1 MYETFYGLT
10 SRPFQLTPDPH
21 YYFESITHRKALSYL
36 GYGLAQGEGFIVIT
50 GDVGAG
56 KTTLV
61 SHLMATI
68 DKARL
73 TAANIVT
80 TKLDSEDIVR
90 VAANHF
96 DINTNGMDKAQLLGA
111 FEQFLHSEA
120 RAGRRCLLIVD
131 ESQNLPTGAL
141 EELRM
146 LSNFQLGG
154 QALLQ
159 IFLLGQPEFRDMLQN
174 SDRLEQL
181 RQRVIA
187 HHHLDPMGV
196 EEMEP
201 YITHRLSKSGWSGRP
216 KITSDVFKI
225 LYSETGGVPRK
236 INTLMSRVLLMG
248 SVEQAELIDQS
259 LVGRVLADLNGEE
272 VEIAEPDAAASV
284 QPSAQSPLWEKPN
297 KTGTSVESQS
307 QVDQVLRDQAVLDQV
322 NAAISSA
329 AELESAQATEPSYP
343 ETDVVPLRSVE
354 NIDLTHHLQS
364 APVETPREQPAVT
377 PMEANADQPQEQ
389 PVSLDDGRIEELANR
404 LAIMESRMNGQEEN
418 LHRVLTM
425 LVDWVESDIRSKES
439 YVNAGRAA

>member
-1 MYETFYGLT
+1 MYDSFYGLNG
-10 SRPFQLTPDPH
+10 RPFQLTPDPH
-21 YYFESITHRKALSYL
+21 FYFESLTHRKALSYL

-61 SHLMATI
+61 GHLMATI

-96 DINTNGMDKAQLLGA
+96 DIDTDHMDKAQLLSA
-111 FEQFLHSEA
+111 FEEFLHAEA

-131 ESQNLPTGAL
+131 ESQNLPAGAL

-174 SDRLEQL
+174 SNQLEQL

-187 HHHLDPMGV
+187 HHHLEPMSAD
-196 EEMEP
+196 EIEP
-201 YITHRLSKSGWSGRP
+201 YVTHRLSKSGWSGRP
-216 KITSDVFKI
+216 KITSSVFRV
-225 LYSETGGVPRK
+225 LYAETHGVPRK
-236 INTLMSRVLLMG
+236 INALMSRILLMG
-248 SVEQAELIDQS
+248 SIEHAEMIDQNM
-259 LVGRVLADLNGEE
+259 VARVLADLNGDD
-272 VEIAEPDAAASV
+272 VEIAGPPAASAEV
-284 QPSAQSPLWEKPN
+284 KNPLWEKP
-297 KTGTSVESQS
+297 KRT
-307 QVDQVLRDQAVLDQV
+307 L
-322 NAAISSA
+322 AAA
-329 AELESAQATEPSYP
+329 AEPAVETPARSSEGQAEPVSKPDP
-343 ETDVVPLRSVE
+343 EVVNLHRAEPTRQIVPE
-354 NIDLTHHLQS
+354 
-364 APVETPREQPAVT
+364 PVETGAASRSVAEAAPQPAVDEET
-377 PMEANADQPQEQ
+377 AR
-389 PVSLDDGRIEELANR
+389 RIETMAER
-404 LAIMESRMNGQEEN
+404 LSLLETRMNGQEEN
-418 LHRVLTM
+418 LHRILTM
-425 LVDWVESDIRSKES
+425 LVEWVESDVRSKES

>member
-1 MYETFYGLT
+1 MYETFYGLK

-21 YYFESITHRKALSYL
+21 YYFESLTHRKALSYL

-68 DKARL
+68 DRERL

-80 TKLDSEDIVR
+80 TALDSKDIVR
-90 VAANHF
+90 VVANNF
-96 DINTNGMDKAQLLGA
+96 DIDTEDMDKAQLLGA
-111 FEQFLHSEA
+111 FEEFLHAEA

-159 IFLLGQPEFRDMLQN
+159 IFLLGQPEFRDMLQK

-187 HHHLDPMGV
+187 NHHLEPM
-196 EEMEP
+196 ESHEIEP

-216 KITSDVFKI
+216 KITSDVFAL

-248 SVEQAELIDQS
+248 AVEHAELIDQS

-272 VEIAEPDAAASV
+272 IDIAQPEVETD
-284 QPSAQSPLWEKPN
+284 SAKEKSPLWAKPSRAAQEQAEPVSASFAPMPEDVSAAPVV
-297 KTGTSVESQS
+297 TAAEERPVSIATEAATHEHEVVSLHSIESIPEAAAFEPVEAVVEPAADDMVSAR
-307 QVDQVLRDQAVLDQV
+307 VD
-322 NAAISSA
+322 AISKQLST
-329 AELESAQATEPSYP
+329 L
-343 ETDVVPLRSVE
+343 
-354 NIDLTHHLQS
+354 
-364 APVETPREQPAVT
+364 
-377 PMEANADQPQEQ
+377 
-389 PVSLDDGRIEELANR
+389 
-404 LAIMESRMNGQEEN
+404 ESRMDGQEEN
-418 LHRVLTM
+418 LQRVLTM

>member
-1 MYETFYGLT
+1 MYETFYGLNG
-10 SRPFQLTPDPH
+10 RPFQLTPDPRF
-21 YYFESITHRKALSYL
+21 YFESLTHRKALSYL

-80 TKLDSEDIVR
+80 TKLDSQDIVR

-96 DINTNGMDKAQLLGA
+96 DIDTDHMDKAQLLSA
-111 FEQFLHSEA
+111 FEEFLHAEA

-131 ESQNLPTGAL
+131 ESQNLPVDAL

-159 IFLLGQPEFRDMLQN
+159 IFLLGQPEFRDMLEN
-174 SDRLEQL
+174 SNQLEQL

-187 HHHLDPMGV
+187 HHHLEPMNA
-196 EEMEP
+196 EEIEP

-216 KITSDVFKI
+216 KITSNVFR
-225 LYSETGGVPRK
+225 LLFAETDGVPRK
-236 INTLMSRVLLMG
+236 INTLMSRILLMG
-248 SVEQAELIDQS
+248 AVEHAELIDH
-259 LVGRVLADLNGEE
+259 VMVERVLADLNGEE
-272 VEIAEPDAAASV
+272 VEIAEPSESFDESK
-284 QPSAQSPLWEKPN
+284 SPLWEKP
-297 KTGTSVESQS
+297 KKAEAVGQDPISDMPGEMAEQDQERPPQTPSQPEHVPAS
-307 QVDQVLRDQAVLDQV
+307 ASEDEAGIPTAPSEKEQPLSAPATTPVPEAVK
-322 NAAISSA
+322 A
-329 AELESAQATEPSYP
+329 AEPERSMPVIDDETAQIVDMFAKRLS
-343 ETDVVPLRSVE
+343 LVE
-354 NIDLTHHLQS
+354 K
-364 APVETPREQPAVT
+364 
-377 PMEANADQPQEQ
+377 
-389 PVSLDDGRIEELANR
+389 
-404 LAIMESRMNGQEEN
+404 RMDGQEEN

-425 LVDWVESDIRSKES
+425 LVEWVENDVRSKES

>member
-1 MYETFYGLT
+1 MYENFYGLR

-21 YYFESITHRKALSYL
+21 YYFESVTHRKALSYL

-61 SHLMATI
+61 CHLMATI

-80 TKLDSEDIVR
+80 TRLDSRDIVR
-90 VAANHF
+90 IAANNF
-96 DINTNGMDKAQLLGA
+96 DIETEGMDKAELLSA
-111 FEQFLHSEA
+111 FEEFLHSEA

-131 ESQNLPTGAL
+131 ESQNLQTDAL

-159 IFLLGQPEFRDMLQN
+159 IFLLGQPEFRDKLQQ

-187 HHHLDPMGV
+187 HHHLEPMEK
-196 EEMEP
+196 EEIEP
-201 YITHRLSKSGWSGRP
+201 YITHRLSRSGWTGRP
-216 KITSDVFKI
+216 KITSDVFRL

-272 VEIAEPDAAASV
+272 VEIAGGVPEEEIAAEP
-284 QPSAQSPLWEKPN
+284 PKSPLMEKPA
-297 KTGTSVESQS
+297 KTVEPKLPPLTSVPQETVPDVNEPEEAIPADIAGDEQEVISLRSVATEPAETVPQAAEPVAPAEPVAVASESPAEAEPA
-307 QVDQVLRDQAVLDQV
+307 VPAADTGEVQAL
-322 NAAISSA
+322 AKRI
-329 AELESAQATEPSYP
+329 AELES
-343 ETDVVPLRSVE
+343 R
-354 NIDLTHHLQS
+354 IDS
-364 APVETPREQPAVT
+364 
-377 PMEANADQPQEQ
+377 
-389 PVSLDDGRIEELANR
+389 
-404 LAIMESRMNGQEEN
+404 QEEN
-418 LHRVLTM
+418 LQRILTM
-425 LVDWVESDIRSKES
+425 LVDWVEGDVRSKENH
-439 YVNAGRAA
+439 VNTGRAA

>member
-1 MYETFYGLT
+1 MYETFYGLN

-21 YYFESITHRKALSYL
+21 YYFESLTHRKALSYL

-61 SHLMATI
+61 GHLMSTI

-96 DINTNGMDKAQLLGA
+96 DIATDGIDKASLLNA
-111 FEQFLHSEA
+111 IEQFLHSEA

-174 SDRLEQL
+174 SAQLEQL

-187 HHHLDPMGV
+187 HHHLDPMGAD
-196 EEMEP
+196 EIEP

-216 KITSDVFKI
+216 KITSDVFRVI
-225 LYSETGGVPRK
+225 YSETQGVPRK
-236 INTLMSRVLLMG
+236 INSLMSRVLLMG
-248 SVEQAELIDQS
+248 AVEHAELIDQS

-272 VEIAEPDAAASV
+272 VEIAQPAAEPQVDAAAT
-284 QPSAQSPLWEKPN
+284 SPLWEKP
-297 KTGTSVESQS
+297 KKAKPEPSQPA
-307 QVDQVLRDQAVLDQV
+307 QPQNQTIQAQ
-322 NAAISSA
+322 SA
-329 AELESAQATEPSYP
+329 AVSNNVSEP
-343 ETDVVPLRSVE
+343 EVVALRSVNHE
-354 NIDLTHHLQS
+354 AQKAVPVSVQPKQS
-364 APVETPREQPAVT
+364 VEAAVGS
-377 PMEANADQPQEQ
+377 NADRG
-389 PVSLDDGRIEELANR
+389 VSKRVDIISKR
-404 LAIMESRMNGQEEN
+404 LSLLETRMNGQEEN

>member
-1 MYETFYGLT
+1 MYDTFYGLNG
-10 SRPFQLTPDPH
+10 RPFQLTPDPH
-21 YYFESITHRKALSYL
+21 YYFESLTHRKALSYL

-80 TKLDSEDIVR
+80 TKLDSKDIVR

-96 DINTNGMDKAQLLGA
+96 DIDTDNMDKAQLLSA
-111 FEQFLHSEA
+111 FEEFLHAEA

-131 ESQNLPTGAL
+131 ESQNLPAGAL

-159 IFLLGQPEFRDMLQN
+159 IFLLGQPEFRDMLQSSN
-174 SDRLEQL
+174 RLEQL

-187 HHHLDPMGV
+187 HHHLEPMSA
-196 EEMEP
+196 EEIEP

-216 KITSDVFKI
+216 KITSGVFRM
-225 LYSETGGVPRK
+225 LFAETNGVPRK
-236 INTLMSRVLLMG
+236 INALMSRILLMG
-248 SVEQAELIDQS
+248 SIEQAEMIDQTM
-259 LVGRVLADLNGEE
+259 VARVLADLNGED
-272 VEIAEPDAAASV
+272 VEIAAPPAATAEPKN
-284 QPSAQSPLWEKPN
+284 PLWEKPRRDADPDAGQTQEQSSRSSEP
-297 KTGTSVESQS
+297 TGAPQSGPEHAVVNLQPSQ
-307 QVDQVLRDQAVLDQV
+307 
-322 NAAISSA
+322 
-329 AELESAQATEPSYP
+329 
-343 ETDVVPLRSVE
+343 
-354 NIDLTHHLQS
+354 
-364 APVETPREQPAVT
+364 
-377 PMEANADQPQEQ
+377 DQPQVIEKPAETPDASAREAMKTAAPPAAADKATSQ
-389 PVSLDDGRIEELANR
+389 RIDIISKRLSLLEK
-404 LAIMESRMNGQEEN
+404 RMDGQEEN

-425 LVDWVESDIRSKES
+425 LVEWVENDVQSKES

>member
-1 MYETFYGLT
+1 MYETFYGLK

-21 YYFESITHRKALSYL
+21 YYFESLTHRKALSYL

-68 DKARL
+68 DRERL
-73 TAANIVT
+73 TAASIVT
-80 TKLDSEDIVR
+80 TALDSKDIVR
-90 VAANHF
+90 VAANNF
-96 DINTNGMDKAQLLGA
+96 DIDTEDMDKAQLLSA
-111 FEQFLHSEA
+111 FEEFLHAEA
-120 RAGRRCLLIVD
+120 RAGRRCLLVVD
-131 ESQNLPTGAL
+131 ESQNLPAGAL

-159 IFLLGQPEFRDMLQN
+159 IFLLGQPEFRDMLQQ

-187 HHHLDPMGV
+187 HHHLEPM
-196 EEMEP
+196 EAHEIEP

-216 KITSDVFKI
+216 KITSDVFA
-225 LYSETGGVPRK
+225 LLFSETGGVPRK

-248 SVEQAELIDQS
+248 AVEHAELIDQP

-272 VEIAEPDAAASV
+272 VDIAEPETDIDLTKV
-284 QPSAQSPLWEKPN
+284 KSPLWEKPT
-297 KTGTSVESQS
+297 KVSQ
-307 QVDQVLRDQAVLDQV
+307 
-322 NAAISSA
+322 
-329 AELESAQATEPSYP
+329 AQAQAEPAAAAAVDP
-343 ETDVVPLRSVE
+343 EPIVSVSEEPVPEEHEVLPFRSADTLAE
-354 NIDLTHHLQS
+354 Q
-364 APVETPREQPAVT
+364 APVEPIVEAPEAIEPAVDG
-377 PMEANADQPQEQ
+377 AVLNQ
-389 PVSLDDGRIEELANR
+389 LD
-404 LAIMESRMNGQEEN
+404 AISKQLSALESRMDSQEES

-425 LVDWVESDIRSKES
+425 LVDWVESDVRSKES

>member
-1 MYETFYGLT
+1 MYETFYGLK

-68 DKARL
+68 DRERL
-73 TAANIVT
+73 TAANVVT
-80 TKLDSEDIVR
+80 TALDSKDIVR
-90 VAANHF
+90 VVADNF
-96 DINTNGMDKAQLLGA
+96 NIDTDNMDKAQLLSA
-111 FEQFLHSEA
+111 FEEFLHSEA
-120 RAGRRCLLIVD
+120 RSGRRCLLIVD

-159 IFLLGQPEFRDMLQN
+159 IFLLGQPEFRDTLQQ

-187 HHHLDPMGV
+187 HHHLEPM
-196 EEMEP
+196 EAHEIEP

-216 KITSDVFKI
+216 KITSDVFH
-225 LYSETGGVPRK
+225 LLFSETAGVPRK

-248 SVEQAELIDQS
+248 AVEQAELIDQA

-272 VEIAEPDAAASV
+272 VDIAEPGEVIDPV
-284 QPSAQSPLWEKPN
+284 TVKSPLWEKPARS
-297 KTGTSVESQS
+297 TQT
-307 QVDQVLRDQAVLDQV
+307 
-322 NAAISSA
+322 
-329 AELESAQATEPSYP
+329 
-343 ETDVVPLRSVE
+343 ETDEEAEPVFETVEPQVAVSIPSSVTEQPVAPAIEEHEPISLRSVDSISE
-354 NIDLTHHLQS
+354 LPPVQPEEPLINSASAADDAVLARIDAISEKLS
-364 APVETPREQPAVT
+364 A
-377 PMEANADQPQEQ
+377 
-389 PVSLDDGRIEELANR
+389 
-404 LAIMESRMNGQEEN
+404 MESRMGSQEEN
-418 LHRVLTM
+418 LHRILTM

>member
-1 MYETFYGLT
+1 MYETFYGLNG
-10 SRPFQLTPDPH
+10 RPFQLTPDPRF
-21 YYFESITHRKALSYL
+21 YFESLTHRKALSYL

-80 TKLDSEDIVR
+80 TKLDSQDIVR

-96 DINTNGMDKAQLLGA
+96 DIETDHMDKAQLLSA
-111 FEQFLHSEA
+111 FEEFLHAEA

-131 ESQNLPTGAL
+131 ETQNLPVDAL

-159 IFLLGQPEFRDMLQN
+159 IFLLGQPEFRDMLEN
-174 SDRLEQL
+174 SNQLEQL

-187 HHHLDPMGV
+187 HHHLEPMNA
-196 EEMEP
+196 EEIEP

-216 KITSDVFKI
+216 KITSNVFR
-225 LYSETGGVPRK
+225 LLFAETDGVPRK
-236 INTLMSRVLLMG
+236 INTLMSRILLMG
-248 SVEQAELIDQS
+248 AIEHAELIDH
-259 LVGRVLADLNGEE
+259 VMVERVLADLNGEA
-272 VEIAEPDAAASV
+272 VEIAEPSEL
-284 QPSAQSPLWEKPN
+284 SEEIKSPLWEKPKKASDAGADRAPVASGEMTEQDQEVPN
-297 KTGTSVESQS
+297 QAPPQSEHVSVSASE
-307 QVDQVLRDQAVLDQV
+307 DE
-322 NAAISSA
+322 AAIPTVPSG
-329 AELESAQATEPSYP
+329 TE
-343 ETDVVPLRSVE
+343 ETP
-354 NIDLTHHLQS
+354 S
-364 APVETPREQPAVT
+364 APAATPVHEALKAAGYESGPPVIDDETAQIVDMFAKRLSLVEK
-377 PMEANADQPQEQ
+377 
-389 PVSLDDGRIEELANR
+389 
-404 LAIMESRMNGQEEN
+404 RMDGQEEN

-425 LVDWVESDIRSKES
+425 LVEWVENDVRSKES

>member
-1 MYETFYGLT
+1 MYEAFYGLK

-21 YYFESITHRKALSYL
+21 YYFESLTHRKALSYL

-80 TKLDSEDIVR
+80 TKLDGDDVVR

-96 DINTNGMDKAQLLGA
+96 GFDTDGMDKAQLLGA
-111 FEQFLHSEA
+111 FETFLNSEA

-131 ESQNLPTGAL
+131 ESQNLEPAAL

-187 HHHLDPMGV
+187 HHHLEPM
-196 EEMEP
+196 EAAEIEP

-216 KITSDVFKI
+216 KITSDVFGLI
-225 LYSETGGVPRK
+225 YSETQGVPRK
-236 INTLMSRVLLMG
+236 INSLMSRVLLMG
-248 SVEQAELIDQS
+248 SVEQAELIDQP
-259 LVGRVLADLNGEE
+259 LIGRVLADLNGDQ
-272 VEIAEPDAAASV
+272 VEISEPEHLDEEQLAAK
-284 QPSAQSPLWEKPN
+284 SPLWKKPVKTAEENPAIHSKPETSSEEDHDVVSLRASESNVANEKVSEPA
-297 KTGTSVESQS
+297 QS
-307 QVDQVLRDQAVLDQV
+307 SATEAGSDPLDQLDKGV
-322 NAAISSA
+322 SS
-329 AELESAQATEPSYP
+329 
-343 ETDVVPLRSVE
+343 R
-354 NIDLTHHLQS
+354 IDI
-364 APVETPREQPAVT
+364 
-377 PMEANADQPQEQ
+377 
-389 PVSLDDGRIEELANR
+389 VSKR
-404 LAIMESRMNGQEEN
+404 LSLLESRMNEQEEN
-418 LHRVLTM
+418 IHRVLTM
-425 LVDWVESDIRSKES
+425 LVNWVESDIRSKES

>member
-21 YYFESITHRKALSYL
+21 YYFESVTHRKALSYL

-68 DKARL
+68 DKERL

-80 TKLDSEDIVR
+80 TKIDSRDIVR
-90 VAANHF
+90 IAANNF
-96 DINTNGMDKAQLLGA
+96 DIDTDDMDKAQLLSA
-111 FEQFLHSEA
+111 FEEFLHSEA

-131 ESQNLPTGAL
+131 ESQNLQTSAL

-159 IFLLGQPEFRDMLQN
+159 IFLLGQPEFRDKLQN

-187 HHHLDPMGV
+187 HHHLDPMGS
-196 EEMEP
+196 EEIEP

-216 KITSDVFKI
+216 KITSDVFRI

-248 SVEQAELIDQS
+248 SVEQAELIDQA
-259 LVGRVLADLNGEE
+259 LVGRVLADLSGEE
-272 VEIAEPDAAASV
+272 VEISQPQMGGEPSDIV
-284 QPSAQSPLWEKPN
+284 AQSPLREKPV
-297 KTGTSVESQS
+297 KATMPEMPPLASVPKADAEPAPVPVEKPILAEKPLMEEKEVVPLKSVVNEEVQPAPELTETP
-307 QVDQVLRDQAVLDQV
+307 VPEPKPQALDLE
-322 NAAISSA
+322 NASETREQEVQMKQLAGRL
-329 AELESAQATEPSYP
+329 AELES
-343 ETDVVPLRSVE
+343 
-354 NIDLTHHLQS
+354 
-364 APVETPREQPAVT
+364 
-377 PMEANADQPQEQ
+377 
-389 PVSLDDGRIEELANR
+389 
-404 LAIMESRMNGQEEN
+404 RMDGQEEN

-439 YVNAGRAA
+439 YVNTGRAA

>member
-1 MYETFYGLT
+1 MYDTFYGLNG
-10 SRPFQLTPDPH
+10 RPFQLTPDPH
-21 YYFESITHRKALSYL
+21 YYFESLTHRKALSYL

-96 DINTNGMDKAQLLGA
+96 DIDTDHMDKAQLLSA
-111 FEQFLHSEA
+111 FEEFLHAEA
-120 RAGRRCLLIVD
+120 RAGRRCLLIVV
-131 ESQNLPTGAL
+131 ESQNLPAGAL

-174 SDRLEQL
+174 SNQLEQL

-187 HHHLDPMGV
+187 HHHLEPMSAD
-196 EEMEP
+196 EIEP
-201 YITHRLSKSGWSGRP
+201 YVTHRLSKSGWSGRP
-216 KITSDVFKI
+216 KITSMVFRL
-225 LYSETGGVPRK
+225 LYAETNGVPRK
-236 INTLMSRVLLMG
+236 INALMSRILLMG
-248 SVEQAELIDQS
+248 SIEHAEMIDQAM
-259 LVGRVLADLNGEE
+259 VARVLADLNGED
-272 VEIAEPDAAASV
+272 VEIAAPPTASTEIKN
-284 QPSAQSPLWEKPN
+284 PLWEKPKRTRN
-297 KTGTSVESQS
+297 PDTEP
-307 QVDQVLRDQAVLDQV
+307 
-322 NAAISSA
+322 A
-329 AELESAQATEPSYP
+329 AEIPARSP
-343 ETDVVPLRSVE
+343 E
-354 NIDLTHHLQS
+354 
-364 APVETPREQPAVT
+364 APVEPVSIPEHEVVNLRVPEPPVQPVQEPVESESAT
-377 PMEANADQPQEQ
+377 KAEAEANAAPSPAAEKATAQRIDIMSKRL
-389 PVSLDDGRIEELANR
+389 SLLET
-404 LAIMESRMNGQEEN
+404 RMNGQEEN

-425 LVDWVESDIRSKES
+425 LVEWVESDVQSKES

>member
-1 MYETFYGLT
+1 MYESHYGLK
-10 SRPFQLTPDPH
+10 SRPFRLTPDPH
-21 YYFESITHRKALSYL
+21 YYFESLTHRKALSYL

-61 SHLMATI
+61 GHLMATI

-80 TKLDSEDIVR
+80 TKLDSQDIVR

-96 DINTNGMDKAQLLGA
+96 DIETDGMDKAQLLSA
-111 FEQFLHSEA
+111 FEEFLHSEA
-120 RAGRRCLLIVD
+120 RAGRRSLLIVD

-159 IFLLGQPEFRDMLQN
+159 VFLLGQPEFRDLLKN
-174 SDRLEQL
+174 SNQLEQL

-187 HHHLDPMGV
+187 QHHLEPMAAD
-196 EEMEP
+196 EIEP

-216 KITSDVFKI
+216 KITSDVFRL

-236 INTLMSRVLLMG
+236 INSLMSRVLLMG
-248 SVEQAELIDQS
+248 AIEHAELIDQS
-259 LVGRVLADLNGEE
+259 LVGRVLADLNGDE
-272 VEIAEPDAAASV
+272 VDISVAAEAPV
-284 QPSAQSPLWEKPN
+284 QSDSPLWQKP
-297 KTGTSVESQS
+297 KKSVSKH
-307 QVDQVLRDQAVLDQV
+307 
-322 NAAISSA
+322 
-329 AELESAQATEPSYP
+329 EPSNDDP
-343 ETDVVPLRSVE
+343 ISAEPKHVVPEPEPIGKAMVEEIDRSNVALNLDPE
-354 NIDLTHHLQS
+354 PMGQAILERVDNIS
-364 APVETPREQPAVT
+364 K
-377 PMEANADQPQEQ
+377 
-389 PVSLDDGRIEELANR
+389 R
-404 LAIMESRMNGQEEN
+404 LALLETRMNGQEEN

-425 LVDWVESDIRSKES
+425 LIDWVESDAQSKES

>member
-1 MYETFYGLT
+1 MYEIFYGLNG
-10 SRPFQLTPDPH
+10 RPFQLTPDPH
-21 YYFESITHRKALSYL
+21 FYFESLTHRKALSYL

-80 TKLDSEDIVR
+80 TKLDSQDIVR

-96 DINTNGMDKAQLLGA
+96 GIDTDHMDKAQLLGA
-111 FEQFLHSEA
+111 FEEFLHSEA

-131 ESQNLPTGAL
+131 ESQNLPVDAL

-159 IFLLGQPEFRDMLQN
+159 IFLLGQPEFRDMLNN
-174 SDRLEQL
+174 SNQLEQL

-187 HHHLDPMGV
+187 HHHLDPMGA
-196 EEMEP
+196 EEIEP

-216 KITSDVFKI
+216 KITSNVFRL
-225 LYSETGGVPRK
+225 LYAETDGVPRK

-248 SVEQAELIDQS
+248 SIEHAELIDQAM
-259 LVGRVLADLNGEE
+259 VGRVLADLNGEDVDIDE
-272 VEIAEPDAAASV
+272 PADSSVETK
-284 QPSAQSPLWEKPN
+284 SPLWEKP
-297 KTGTSVESQS
+297 KKA
-307 QVDQVLRDQAVLDQV
+307 RDGSGEQQ
-322 NAAISSA
+322 
-329 AELESAQATEPSYP
+329 P
-343 ETDVVPLRSVE
+343 ETASPF
-354 NIDLTHHLQS
+354 
-364 APVETPREQPAVT
+364 REQPFGEPFAE
-377 PMEANADQPQEQ
+377 PFEQSSEPPLEPQFEPSFE
-389 PVSLDDGRIEELANR
+389 PVSEPEHEVVNLREREAPSEFTAPSPAGEKSIDMVSER
-404 LAIMESRMNGQEEN
+404 LTQVEKRMDGQEEN

-425 LVDWVESDIRSKES
+425 LVEWVENDVRSKES
-439 YVNAGRAA
+439 YINAGRAA

>member
-1 MYETFYGLT
+1 MYETFYGLK

-21 YYFESITHRKALSYL
+21 YYFESLTHRKALSYL

-68 DKARL
+68 DRERL

-80 TKLDSEDIVR
+80 TALDSKDIVR
-90 VAANHF
+90 VTANNF
-96 DINTNGMDKAQLLGA
+96 DIDTEGMDKAQLLGA
-111 FEQFLHSEA
+111 FEEFLHSEA

-131 ESQNLPTGAL
+131 ESQNLPAGAL

-159 IFLLGQPEFRDMLQN
+159 IFLLGQPEFRDLLQN

-187 HHHLDPMGV
+187 NHHLEPM
-196 EEMEP
+196 EAHEIEP

-216 KITSDVFKI
+216 KITSDVFA
-225 LYSETGGVPRK
+225 LLFSETGGVPRK

-248 SVEQAELIDQS
+248 AVEQVELIDQS
-259 LVGRVLADLNGEE
+259 LVGRVLADLKGEE
-272 VEIAEPDAAASV
+272 IDIADRDADV
-284 QPSAQSPLWEKPN
+284 DPVTTKSPLWEKPA
-297 KTGTSVESQS
+297 
-307 QVDQVLRDQAVLDQV
+307 RADQAEPESEPVV
-322 NAAISSA
+322 VVSPESSTPVAIETA
-329 AELESAQATEPSYP
+329 LQEP
-343 ETDVVPLRSVE
+343 EIVPLKSVDTAHE
-354 NIDLTHHLQS
+354 PMP
-364 APVETPREQPAVT
+364 AEPAVMETPLIVERAADDAVS
-377 PMEANADQPQEQ
+377 ARVDIISKQLS
-389 PVSLDDGRIEELANR
+389 SL
-404 LAIMESRMNGQEEN
+404 ESRMGGQEEN

>member
-1 MYETFYGLT
+1 MYETFYGLNG
-10 SRPFQLTPDPH
+10 RPFQLTPDPH
-21 YYFESITHRKALSYL
+21 FYFESLTHRKALSYL

-80 TKLDSEDIVR
+80 TKLDSQDIVR

-96 DINTNGMDKAQLLGA
+96 DIDTDHMDKAQLLSA
-111 FEQFLHSEA
+111 FEEFLHAEA

-131 ESQNLPTGAL
+131 ESQNLPVDAL

-159 IFLLGQPEFRDMLQN
+159 IFLLGQPEFRDMLEN
-174 SDRLEQL
+174 SNQLEQL

-187 HHHLDPMGV
+187 HHHLEPMSA
-196 EEMEP
+196 EEIEP

-216 KITSDVFKI
+216 KITSNVFR
-225 LYSETGGVPRK
+225 LLFAETDGVPRK

-248 SVEQAELIDQS
+248 SIEQAELIDQAM
-259 LVGRVLADLNGEE
+259 VGRVLADLNGED
-272 VEIAEPDAAASV
+272 VEIDAPL
-284 QPSAQSPLWEKPN
+284 PSAEDVKSPLWEKP
-297 KTGTSVESQS
+297 KKVRTADFDQSPAAVEPEYGQEYEPAYEPGYSPVPEQEDPVASFPVSETPDQS
-307 QVDQVLRDQAVLDQV
+307 LHEPEQMQ
-322 NAAISSA
+322 SA
-329 AELESAQATEPSYP
+329 AEPQVAEFVAPQ
-343 ETDVVPLRSVE
+343 
-354 NIDLTHHLQS
+354 
-364 APVETPREQPAVT
+364 APVDDAIAQRVELVSQRLSL
-377 PMEANADQPQEQ
+377 MEK
-389 PVSLDDGRIEELANR
+389 
-404 LAIMESRMNGQEEN
+404 RMDGQEEN

-425 LVDWVESDIRSKES
+425 LVEWVENDVRSKES

>member
-10 SRPFQLTPDPH
+10 GRPFQLTPDPH
-21 YYFESITHRKALSYL
+21 FYFESLTHRKALSYL

-50 GDVGAG
+50 GGVGAG

-68 DKARL
+68 DTARL

-80 TKLDSEDIVR
+80 TKLDSQDIVR

-96 DINTNGMDKAQLLGA
+96 NIDTDHLDKAQLLAA
-111 FEQFLHSEA
+111 FEQFLHAEA

-131 ESQNLPTGAL
+131 ESQNLPVGAL

-159 IFLLGQPEFRDMLQN
+159 IFLLGQPEFRDMLETSNQ
-174 SDRLEQL
+174 LEQL

-187 HHHLDPMGV
+187 HHHLDPMSA
-196 EEMEP
+196 EEIEP
-201 YITHRLSKSGWSGRP
+201 YVTHRLSKSGWTGRP
-216 KITSDVFKI
+216 KITSNVFRL
-225 LYSETGGVPRK
+225 LYTETHGVPRI

-248 SVEQAELIDQS
+248 SIEHAELIDQA
-259 LVGRVLADLNGEE
+259 LVGRVLADLHGEE
-272 VEIAEPDAAASV
+272 LDIEEPDSPVEIK
-284 QPSAQSPLWEKPN
+284 SPLWEKP
-297 KTGTSVESQS
+297 KKSQAS
-307 QVDQVLRDQAVLDQV
+307 PG
-322 NAAISSA
+322 
-329 AELESAQATEPSYP
+329 E
-343 ETDVVPLRSVE
+343 
-354 NIDLTHHLQS
+354 QS
-364 APVETPREQPAVT
+364 APAAEPSPEPPVEPSVEAVDEPTPLPDSAVVNLHAPRASESPVYEPAEIHSPTEPEATAFVD
-377 PMEANADQPQEQ
+377 PPAASDANA
-389 PVSLDDGRIEELANR
+389 ELIDAFAQR
-404 LAIMESRMNGQEEN
+404 LSRLETRMDGQEEN

-425 LVDWVESDIRSKES
+425 LVEWVENDVRSRES

>member
-1 MYETFYGLT
+1 MYDTFYGLNG
-10 SRPFQLTPDPH
+10 RPFQLTPDPH
-21 YYFESITHRKALSYL
+21 YYFESLTHRKALSYL

-80 TKLDSEDIVR
+80 TKLDSKDIVR

-96 DINTNGMDKAQLLGA
+96 DIDTDNMDKAQLLSA
-111 FEQFLHSEA
+111 IEEFLHAEA

-131 ESQNLPTGAL
+131 ESQNLPAGAL

-174 SDRLEQL
+174 STQLEQL

-187 HHHLDPMGV
+187 HHHLEPMSA
-196 EEMEP
+196 EEIEP
-201 YITHRLSKSGWSGRP
+201 YVTHRLSKSGWSGRP
-216 KITSDVFKI
+216 KITSSVFRL
-225 LYSETGGVPRK
+225 LYAETNGVPRK
-236 INTLMSRVLLMG
+236 INALMSRILLMG
-248 SVEQAELIDQS
+248 SIEHAEMIGES
-259 LVGRVLADLNGEE
+259 MVTRVLADLNGDD
-272 VEIAEPDAAASV
+272 VEIAAPPTAATEPIN
-284 QPSAQSPLWEKPN
+284 PLWEKPKRDYERASEETAETPVQTPAPQAEPEPEQDHDVVN
-297 KTGTSVESQS
+297 
-307 QVDQVLRDQAVLDQV
+307 LRAPEAPRQPVHK
-322 NAAISSA
+322 SH
-329 AELESAQATEPSYP
+329 EAQAATNTEAAPDVSTTP
-343 ETDVVPLRSVE
+343 TVDKATAQRLDMMATRLSLLET
-354 NIDLTHHLQS
+354 
-364 APVETPREQPAVT
+364 
-377 PMEANADQPQEQ
+377 
-389 PVSLDDGRIEELANR
+389 
-404 LAIMESRMNGQEEN
+404 RMNGQEEN

-425 LVDWVESDIRSKES
+425 LVDWVESDVRSKES
-439 YVNAGRAA
+439 FVNAGRAA

>member
-1 MYETFYGLT
+1 MYDIFYGLNG
-10 SRPFQLTPDPH
+10 RPFQLTPDPH
-21 YYFESITHRKALSYL
+21 YYFESLTHRKALSYL

-80 TKLDSEDIVR
+80 TKLDSQDIVR

-96 DINTNGMDKAQLLGA
+96 DINTDNMDKAQLLSA
-111 FEQFLHSEA
+111 FEEFLHSEA

-131 ESQNLPTGAL
+131 ESQNLPAGAL

-174 SDRLEQL
+174 SNQLEQL

-187 HHHLDPMGV
+187 NHHLEPMSA
-196 EEMEP
+196 EEIEP

-216 KITSDVFKI
+216 KITAGVFRM
-225 LYSETGGVPRK
+225 LFAETNGVPRK
-236 INTLMSRVLLMG
+236 INALMSRILLMG
-248 SVEQAELIDQS
+248 SIEQTEMIDEA
-259 LVGRVLADLNGEE
+259 LVARVLADLNGED
-272 VEIAEPDAAASV
+272 VEIAAPPTAPSEPKN
-284 QPSAQSPLWEKPN
+284 PLWEKPKKADRAN
-297 KTGTSVESQS
+297 AGQATETFASVPE
-307 QVDQVLRDQAVLDQV
+307 QAVDLQDQRASSPDHEV
-322 NAAISSA
+322 VSLRTPEAPKQSHQAPVEQSIAAKI
-329 AELESAQATEPSYP
+329 EGLESAVSEPMA
-343 ETDVVPLRSVE
+343 DK
-354 NIDLTHHLQS
+354 
-364 APVETPREQPAVT
+364 
-377 PMEANADQPQEQ
+377 ANAQQIDTMFKRL
-389 PVSLDDGRIEELANR
+389 SLLET
-404 LAIMESRMNGQEEN
+404 RMNDQEEN
-418 LHRVLTM
+418 LHRILTM
-425 LVDWVESDIRSKES
+425 LVEWVESDVRSKES

>member
-1 MYETFYGLT
+1 MYEEFYGLK

-21 YYFESITHRKALSYL
+21 YYFESLTHRKALSYL

-68 DKARL
+68 DRERL

-80 TKLDSEDIVR
+80 TALDSKDIVR
-90 VAANHF
+90 VAADNF
-96 DINTNGMDKAQLLGA
+96 DIDTENMDKAQLLSA
-111 FEQFLHSEA
+111 FEEFLHSEA

-159 IFLLGQPEFRDMLQN
+159 IFLLGQPEFRDTLQK

-187 HHHLDPMGV
+187 HHHLEPM
-196 EEMEP
+196 EAHEIEP

-216 KITSDVFKI
+216 KITSDVFA
-225 LYSETGGVPRK
+225 LLFGETGGVPRK

-248 SVEQAELIDQS
+248 AVEHAELIDQP

-272 VEIAEPDAAASV
+272 VDIAEPELEPEIDLSKAK
-284 QPSAQSPLWEKPN
+284 SPLWEKPARSA
-297 KTGTSVESQS
+297 KKEADPEQLADPAVPEPVAVENSTP
-307 QVDQVLRDQAVLDQV
+307 
-322 NAAISSA
+322 IA
-329 AELESAQATEPSYP
+329 AEAVQSEHE
-343 ETDVVPLRSVE
+343 VVPLRSV
-354 NIDLTHHLQS
+354 DLV
-364 APVETPREQPAVT
+364 AEPVSTEPEPDPEQIA
-377 PMEANADQPQEQ
+377 Q
-389 PVSLDDGRIEELANR
+389 PVAAEPVMDDAITSRLDSIAEQLSGI
-404 LAIMESRMNGQEEN
+404 ESRMDGQEES

-425 LVDWVESDIRSKES
+425 LVDWVESDIQSKES
-439 YVNAGRAA
+439 HVYAGRAA

>member
-1 MYETFYGLT
+1 MYDTFYGLNG
-10 SRPFQLTPDPH
+10 RPFQLTPDPH
-21 YYFESITHRKALSYL
+21 FYFESLTHRKALSYL

-61 SHLMATI
+61 GHLMATI

-96 DINTNGMDKAQLLGA
+96 DIDTDHMDKAQLLSA
-111 FEQFLHSEA
+111 IEEFLHAEA

-131 ESQNLPTGAL
+131 ESQNLPAGAL

-174 SDRLEQL
+174 SNQLEQL

-187 HHHLDPMGV
+187 HHHLEPMSAD
-196 EEMEP
+196 EIEP
-201 YITHRLSKSGWSGRP
+201 YVTHRLSKSGWSGRP
-216 KITSDVFKI
+216 KITSSVFRL
-225 LYSETGGVPRK
+225 LYAETHGVPRK
-236 INTLMSRVLLMG
+236 INALMSRILLMG
-248 SVEQAELIDQS
+248 SIEHAEMIDQNM
-259 LVGRVLADLNGEE
+259 VARVLADLNGED
-272 VEIAEPDAAASV
+272 VEIAGPPTAS
-284 QPSAQSPLWEKPN
+284 AELKNPLWEKP
-297 KTGTSVESQS
+297 KRTVEAAARAAADTSPGLSDTQDEPASQP
-307 QVDQVLRDQAVLDQV
+307 DHEILNLRSAEPVGQSVPEPRET
-322 NAAISSA
+322 SA
-329 AELESAQATEPSYP
+329 APESGPATPPRPAIDE
-343 ETDVVPLRSVE
+343 ETV
-354 NIDLTHHLQS
+354 Q
-364 APVETPREQPAVT
+364 
-377 PMEANADQPQEQ
+377 
-389 PVSLDDGRIEELANR
+389 RIEAMANR
-404 LAIMESRMNGQEEN
+404 LSALEKRMDGQEEN
-418 LHRVLTM
+418 LHRILTM
-425 LVDWVESDIRSKES
+425 LVEWVESDVRSKES

>member
-1 MYETFYGLT
+1 MYEAFYGLK

-21 YYFESITHRKALSYL
+21 YYFESLTHRKALSYL

-68 DKARL
+68 DRERL

-80 TKLDSEDIVR
+80 TALDSKDIVR
-90 VAANHF
+90 IVSENF
-96 DINTNGMDKAQLLGA
+96 DIDTDGMDKAQLLGA
-111 FEQFLHSEA
+111 FEEFLHSEA

-159 IFLLGQPEFRDMLQN
+159 IFLLGQPEFRDTLQK

-187 HHHLDPMGV
+187 NHHLEPM
-196 EEMEP
+196 EPHEIEP

-216 KITSDVFKI
+216 KITSDVFAL

-236 INTLMSRVLLMG
+236 INTLMSRVMLMG
-248 SVEQAELIDQS
+248 AVEHAELIDQP
-259 LVGRVLADLNGEE
+259 LIGRVLADLNGEE
-272 VEIAEPDAAASV
+272 IDIAEPEIETD
-284 QPSAQSPLWEKPN
+284 SATAKSPLWEKPARAAQAQ
-297 KTGTSVESQS
+297 TEVEPVVPAVAAVIPESVVE
-307 QVDQVLRDQAVLDQV
+307 AVL
-322 NAAISSA
+322 
-329 AELESAQATEPSYP
+329 P
-343 ETDVVPLRSVE
+343 EHEVVSLRSVDTADE
-354 NIDLTHHLQS
+354 S
-364 APVETPREQPAVT
+364 APVEPT
-377 PMEANADQPQEQ
+377 PMDRTLIVEPASSDIVSAQVDMISKQLAAMEA
-389 PVSLDDGRIEELANR
+389 
-404 LAIMESRMNGQEEN
+404 RMDSQEEN

-425 LVDWVESDIRSKES
+425 LVDWVEGDVRSKES

>member
-1 MYETFYGLT
+1 MYEAFYGLK

-21 YYFESITHRKALSYL
+21 YYFESLTHRKALSYL

-80 TKLDSEDIVR
+80 TKLDGEDVVR

-96 DINTNGMDKAQLLGA
+96 GFDTDGMDKAQLLGA
-111 FEQFLHSEA
+111 FETFLNTEA

-131 ESQNLPTGAL
+131 ESQNLEASAL

-154 QALLQ
+154 EALLQ

-187 HHHLDPMGV
+187 HHHLEPM
-196 EEMEP
+196 EAAEIEP

-216 KITSDVFKI
+216 KITSDVFNLI
-225 LYSETGGVPRK
+225 YSETQGVPRK
-236 INTLMSRVLLMG
+236 INSLMSRVLLMG
-248 SVEQAELIDQS
+248 SVERGELIDQA
-259 LVGRVLADLNGEE
+259 LVGRVLADLNGDKVDIVEPEE
-272 VEIAEPDAAASV
+272 LSEEQLEAK
-284 QPSAQSPLWEKPN
+284 SPLWKKPSKVSN
-297 KTGTSVESQS
+297 QEATNSQANSEMNTESEHEVVSLNVAEADTSEMATVKHSKKQS
-307 QVDQVLRDQAVLDQV
+307 PEFSSSSLDVADNNMTKRVDV
-322 NAAISSA
+322 ISKRLSL
-329 AELESAQATEPSYP
+329 LES
-343 ETDVVPLRSVE
+343 
-354 NIDLTHHLQS
+354 
-364 APVETPREQPAVT
+364 
-377 PMEANADQPQEQ
+377 
-389 PVSLDDGRIEELANR
+389 R
-404 LAIMESRMNGQEEN
+404 LNEQEEN
-418 LHRVLTM
+418 MHRVLTM
-425 LVDWVESDIRSKES
+425 LVNWVESDVRSKEN

>member
-1 MYETFYGLT
+1 MYETFYGLK

-21 YYFESITHRKALSYL
+21 YYFESLTHRKALSYL

-61 SHLMATI
+61 GHLMATI
-68 DKARL
+68 DRERL
-73 TAANIVT
+73 TAANVVT
-80 TKLDSEDIVR
+80 TALDSKDIVR
-90 VAANHF
+90 VVADNF
-96 DINTNGMDKAQLLGA
+96 DIDTDNMDKAQLLSA
-111 FEQFLHSEA
+111 FEEFLHSEA

-159 IFLLGQPEFRDMLQN
+159 IFLLGQPEFRDTLQQ

-187 HHHLDPMGV
+187 HHHLEPM
-196 EEMEP
+196 EAHEIEP

-216 KITSDVFKI
+216 KITSDVFR
-225 LYSETGGVPRK
+225 LLFSETAGVPRK

-248 SVEQAELIDQS
+248 AVEQAELIDQA

-272 VEIAEPDAAASV
+272 VDIAEPGEPIDPV
-284 QPSAQSPLWEKPN
+284 TVKSPLWEKPARS
-297 KTGTSVESQS
+297 TQ
-307 QVDQVLRDQAVLDQV
+307 
-322 NAAISSA
+322 
-329 AELESAQATEPSYP
+329 P
-343 ETDVVPLRSVE
+343 ETDEEAEPVFETVEPQVAVSTIPSPVAEQPVAPVKVEHEPVSLRSVDSISE
-354 NIDLTHHLQS
+354 LPPVQPEEPLINS
-364 APVETPREQPAVT
+364 APAADDAVL
-377 PMEANADQPQEQ
+377 A
-389 PVSLDDGRIEELANR
+389 RIE
-404 LAIMESRMNGQEEN
+404 AISEKLSAMECRMGSQEEN
-418 LHRVLTM
+418 LHRILTM

>member
-1 MYETFYGLT
+1 MYDTFYGLNG
-10 SRPFQLTPDPH
+10 RPFQLTPDPH
-21 YYFESITHRKALSYL
+21 FYFESLTHRKALSYL

-96 DINTNGMDKAQLLGA
+96 DIDTDHMDKAQLLSA
-111 FEQFLHSEA
+111 FEEFLHAEA

-131 ESQNLPTGAL
+131 ESQNLPAGAL

-174 SDRLEQL
+174 SNQLEQL

-187 HHHLDPMGV
+187 HHHLDPMSAD
-196 EEMEP
+196 EIEP

-216 KITSDVFKI
+216 KITSSVFRM
-225 LYSETGGVPRK
+225 LYAETNGVPRK
-236 INTLMSRVLLMG
+236 INALMSRILLMG
-248 SVEQAELIDQS
+248 SIEHAEMIDQNM
-259 LVGRVLADLNGEE
+259 VARVLADLNGED
-272 VEIAEPDAAASV
+272 VEIAAPPTAST
-284 QPSAQSPLWEKPN
+284 QIKNPLWEKPRRN
-297 KTGTSVESQS
+297 MDAGAEQTREAPS
-307 QVDQVLRDQAVLDQV
+307 QVPEPQAEPVSMPEHEVVNLRMDEPPMRPISDSPET
-322 NAAISSA
+322 NAATTAGSRPAS
-329 AELESAQATEPSYP
+329 
-343 ETDVVPLRSVE
+343 
-354 NIDLTHHLQS
+354 
-364 APVETPREQPAVT
+364 QPAADKET
-377 PMEANADQPQEQ
+377 MQQMERMAERL
-389 PVSLDDGRIEELANR
+389 SLLET
-404 LAIMESRMNGQEEN
+404 RMNGQEEN

-425 LVDWVESDIRSKES
+425 LVEWVESDVRSKES

>member
-1 MYETFYGLT
+1 MYDTFYGLNG
-10 SRPFQLTPDPH
+10 RPFQLTPDPH
-21 YYFESITHRKALSYL
+21 FYFESLTHRKALSYL

-61 SHLMATI
+61 GHLMATI

-96 DINTNGMDKAQLLGA
+96 DIDTDHMDKAQLLSA
-111 FEQFLHSEA
+111 FEEFLHAEA

-131 ESQNLPTGAL
+131 ESQNLPAGAL

-174 SDRLEQL
+174 SNQLEQL

-187 HHHLDPMGV
+187 HHHLEPMSAD
-196 EEMEP
+196 EIEP
-201 YITHRLSKSGWSGRP
+201 YVTHRLSKSGWSGRP
-216 KITSDVFKI
+216 KITSSVFRT
-225 LYSETGGVPRK
+225 LYAETHGVPRK
-236 INTLMSRVLLMG
+236 INALMSRILLMG
-248 SVEQAELIDQS
+248 SIEHAEMIDQNM
-259 LVGRVLADLNGEE
+259 VARVLADLNGED
-272 VEIAEPDAAASV
+272 VEIAGPPTASAEV
-284 QPSAQSPLWEKPN
+284 QNPLWEKP
-297 KTGTSVESQS
+297 KRVIDPG
-307 QVDQVLRDQAVLDQV
+307 AG
-322 NAAISSA
+322 
-329 AELESAQATEPSYP
+329 QATEIKAQPP
-343 ETDVVPLRSVE
+343 EPQAEPVFAPDPEVVNFRMDEVP
-354 NIDLTHHLQS
+354 
-364 APVETPREQPAVT
+364 AQPAQ
-377 PMEANADQPQEQ
+377 EAAETRAEAAKPAVDNETAQRIDMIVQRL
-389 PVSLDDGRIEELANR
+389 SLLEK
-404 LAIMESRMNGQEEN
+404 RMDGQEEN

-425 LVDWVESDIRSKES
+425 LVEWVENDVQSKES
-439 YVNAGRAA
+439 YINAGRAA

>member
-1 MYETFYGLT
+1 MYDTFYGLNG
-10 SRPFQLTPDPH
+10 RPFQLTPDPH
-21 YYFESITHRKALSYL
+21 FYFESLTHRKALSYL

-96 DINTNGMDKAQLLGA
+96 DIDTDHMDKAQLLSA
-111 FEQFLHSEA
+111 FEEFLHAEA

-131 ESQNLPTGAL
+131 ESQNLPAGAL

-174 SDRLEQL
+174 SNQLEQL

-187 HHHLDPMGV
+187 HHHLDPMSAD
-196 EEMEP
+196 EIEP
-201 YITHRLSKSGWSGRP
+201 YVTHRLSKSGWSGRP
-216 KITSDVFKI
+216 KITSSVFRL
-225 LYSETGGVPRK
+225 LYAETNGVPRK
-236 INTLMSRVLLMG
+236 INALMSRILLMG
-248 SVEQAELIDQS
+248 SIEHAEMIDQNM
-259 LVGRVLADLNGEE
+259 VARVIADLNGED
-272 VEIAEPDAAASV
+272 VEIAAPPTGPT
-284 QPSAQSPLWEKPN
+284 QIKNPLWEKP
-297 KTGTSVESQS
+297 KRSVDPDTEQERQMPVREAEPAAERASTPERD
-307 QVDQVLRDQAVLDQV
+307 VVNLRME
-322 NAAISSA
+322 SSA
-329 AELESAQATEPSYP
+329 RSFQESAESKA
-343 ETDVVPLRSVE
+343 
-354 NIDLTHHLQS
+354 
-364 APVETPREQPAVT
+364 ETPSRSEANPEAQPASDQ
-377 PMEANADQPQEQ
+377 EALQKFDMIAE
-389 PVSLDDGRIEELANR
+389 R
-404 LAIMESRMNGQEEN
+404 LSALEARMDGQEEN

-425 LVDWVESDIRSKES
+425 LVEWVESDVQSKES

>member
-1 MYETFYGLT
+1 MYDIFYGLNG
-10 SRPFQLTPDPH
+10 RPFQLTPDPH
-21 YYFESITHRKALSYL
+21 FYFESLTHRKALSYL

-96 DINTNGMDKAQLLGA
+96 GIDTYNMDKAQLLSA
-111 FEQFLHSEA
+111 IEDFLHAEA

-131 ESQNLPTGAL
+131 ESQNLPAGAL

-174 SDRLEQL
+174 SNQLEQL

-187 HHHLDPMGV
+187 HHHLDPMDP
-196 EEMEP
+196 EEIEP

-216 KITSDVFKI
+216 KITSGVFRL
-225 LYSETGGVPRK
+225 LYAETSGVPRK
-236 INTLMSRVLLMG
+236 INALMSRILLMG
-248 SVEQAELIDQS
+248 SIEHAETIDQPM
-259 LVGRVLADLNGEE
+259 VERVLADLNGED
-272 VEIAEPDAAASV
+272 VEIAAPPTAS
-284 QPSAQSPLWEKPN
+284 SATKNPLWEKP
-297 KTGTSVESQS
+297 KRDSAPAVE
-307 QVDQVLRDQAVLDQV
+307 QA
-322 NAAISSA
+322 AAIETPTSDKAESSEA
-329 AELESAQATEPSYP
+329 KVEP
-343 ETDVVPLRSVE
+343 V
-354 NIDLTHHLQS
+354 S
-364 APVETPREQPAVT
+364 APEHEVVNLRTPEAPA
-377 PMEANADQPQEQ
+377 Q
-389 PVSLDDGRIEELANR
+389 PVAKSGEPQGGGKTETMTNVAPAPAADKATAQRIDIMSKRLSLLENR
-404 LAIMESRMNGQEEN
+404 VNGQEEN

-425 LVDWVESDIRSKES
+425 LVEWVESDVRSKEN
-439 YVNAGRAA
+439 YANAGRAA

>member
-1 MYETFYGLT
+1 MYEEFYGLK

-21 YYFESITHRKALSYL
+21 YYFESLTHRKALSYL

-68 DKARL
+68 DRERL
-73 TAANIVT
+73 TAANVVT
-80 TKLDSEDIVR
+80 TALDSKDIVR
-90 VAANHF
+90 VAADNF
-96 DINTNGMDKAQLLGA
+96 DIDTDNLDKAQLLSA
-111 FEQFLHSEA
+111 FEEFLHSEA
-120 RAGRRCLLIVD
+120 RSGRRCLLIVD

-159 IFLLGQPEFRDMLQN
+159 IFLLGQPEFRDTLQT

-187 HHHLDPMGV
+187 HHHLEPM
-196 EEMEP
+196 EAHEIEP

-216 KITSDVFKI
+216 KITSDVFS
-225 LYSETGGVPRK
+225 LLFSETGGVPRK

-248 SVEQAELIDQS
+248 AVEHAELIDQA

-272 VEIAEPDAAASV
+272 IDIAEPEAEIDLATAK
-284 QPSAQSPLWEKPN
+284 SPLWEKPA
-297 KTGTSVESQS
+297 
-307 QVDQVLRDQAVLDQV
+307 R
-322 NAAISSA
+322 AA
-329 AELESAQATEPSYP
+329 QTEPAPAPVVSEPIAPVAAVVP
-343 ETDVVPLRSVE
+343 ESPTPVVAEAAAQEHDVVPLRSVDFVPE
-354 NIDLTHHLQS
+354 PTP
-364 APVETPREQPAVT
+364 AETATVEKPAVT
-377 PMEANADQPQEQ
+377 APAVDDKVSARVDILSRQLSALETRMDGQQE
-389 PVSLDDGRIEELANR
+389 S
-404 LAIMESRMNGQEEN
+404 

>member
-1 MYETFYGLT
+1 MYDTFYGLNG
-10 SRPFQLTPDPH
+10 RPFQLTPDPH
-21 YYFESITHRKALSYL
+21 YYFESLTHRKALSYL

-96 DINTNGMDKAQLLGA
+96 DIDTDHMDKAQLLSA
-111 FEQFLHSEA
+111 FEEFLHAEA

-131 ESQNLPTGAL
+131 ESQNLPAGAL

-174 SDRLEQL
+174 SNQLEQL

-187 HHHLDPMGV
+187 HHHLEPMSAD
-196 EEMEP
+196 EIEP
-201 YITHRLSKSGWSGRP
+201 YVTHRLSKSGWSGRP
-216 KITSDVFKI
+216 KITSSVFRT
-225 LYSETGGVPRK
+225 LYAETHGVPRK
-236 INTLMSRVLLMG
+236 INALMSRILLMG
-248 SVEQAELIDQS
+248 SIEHAEMIDQNM
-259 LVGRVLADLNGEE
+259 VARVLADLNGED
-272 VEIAEPDAAASV
+272 VEIAGP
-284 QPSAQSPLWEKPN
+284 PSASAEAQNPLWEKP
-297 KTGTSVESQS
+297 KRAVGPGAGQPAETPVRSPEAQAEPVSTPDR
-307 QVDQVLRDQAVLDQV
+307 QVVDLRRDDIPTRPVQ
-322 NAAISSA
+322 
-329 AELESAQATEPSYP
+329 ESAEVKAAAASESGAMP
-343 ETDVVPLRSVE
+343 
-354 NIDLTHHLQS
+354 
-364 APVETPREQPAVT
+364 APQPA
-377 PMEANADQPQEQ
+377 ADDETMQ
-389 PVSLDDGRIEELANR
+389 RIDMMARR
-404 LAIMESRMNGQEEN
+404 LSRLEKRMDGQEEN
-418 LHRVLTM
+418 LHRILTM
-425 LVDWVESDIRSKES
+425 LVEWVENDVRSKES

>member
-1 MYETFYGLT
+1 MYDTFYGLNG
-10 SRPFQLTPDPH
+10 RPFQLTPDPH
-21 YYFESITHRKALSYL
+21 FYFESLTHRKALSYL

-96 DINTNGMDKAQLLGA
+96 DIDTDHMDKAQLLSA
-111 FEQFLHSEA
+111 FEEFLHAEA

-131 ESQNLPTGAL
+131 ESQNLPAGAL

-174 SDRLEQL
+174 SNQLEQL

-187 HHHLDPMGV
+187 HHHLEPMSAD
-196 EEMEP
+196 EIEP
-201 YITHRLSKSGWSGRP
+201 YVTHRLSKSGWSGRP
-216 KITSDVFKI
+216 KITSGVFRV
-225 LYSETGGVPRK
+225 LYAETHGVPRK
-236 INTLMSRVLLMG
+236 INALMSRILLMG
-248 SVEQAELIDQS
+248 SIEHAEMIDQNM
-259 LVGRVLADLNGEE
+259 VARVLADLNGED
-272 VEIAEPDAAASV
+272 VEIAGPPTASAEV
-284 QPSAQSPLWEKPN
+284 QNPLWEKP
-297 KTGTSVESQS
+297 K
-307 QVDQVLRDQAVLDQV
+307 R
-322 NAAISSA
+322 AADPA
-329 AELESAQATEPSYP
+329 AEQAAQSP
-343 ETDVVPLRSVE
+343 V
-354 NIDLTHHLQS
+354 QS
-364 APVETPREQPAVT
+364 PPPPVEPLATAEHEVVNRRMDERPTQPVQEAVEAKAAAPSESPAKAAAQPAHDT
-377 PMEANADQPQEQ
+377 ETAQ
-389 PVSLDDGRIEELANR
+389 RIEMMAKR
-404 LAIMESRMNGQEEN
+404 LSQLEARMDGQEEN
-418 LHRVLTM
+418 LHRILTM
-425 LVDWVESDIRSKES
+425 LVEWVENDVRSKES

>member
-1 MYETFYGLT
+1 MYDTFYGLNG
-10 SRPFQLTPDPH
+10 RPFQLTPDPH
-21 YYFESITHRKALSYL
+21 FYFESLTHRKALSYL

-96 DINTNGMDKAQLLGA
+96 DIDTDHMDKAQLLSA
-111 FEQFLHSEA
+111 FEEFLHAEA

-131 ESQNLPTGAL
+131 ESQNLPAGAL

-174 SDRLEQL
+174 SNQLEQL

-187 HHHLDPMGV
+187 HHHLEPMDA
-196 EEMEP
+196 EEIEP
-201 YITHRLSKSGWSGRP
+201 YVTHRLSKCGWSGRP
-216 KITSDVFKI
+216 KITSSVFRL
-225 LYSETGGVPRK
+225 LYSETNGVPRK
-236 INTLMSRVLLMG
+236 INALMSRILLMG
-248 SVEQAELIDQS
+248 SIEHAEMIDQPM
-259 LVGRVLADLNGEE
+259 VERVLADLNGED
-272 VEIAEPDAAASV
+272 VEIASPPTASTE
-284 QPSAQSPLWEKPN
+284 AKNPLWEKP
-297 KTGTSVESQS
+297 KKAQDAGADPVAKSPSPESGA
-307 QVDQVLRDQAVLDQV
+307 VAEPAAAPEHEVVNLRR
-322 NAAISSA
+322 
-329 AELESAQATEPSYP
+329 P
-343 ETDVVPLRSVE
+343 ETQPELVRQTAEAQVVAEPKAEESVA
-354 NIDLTHHLQS
+354 
-364 APVETPREQPAVT
+364 APPAVDKAMAQRIDMLT
-377 PMEANADQPQEQ
+377 KRLSLMET
-389 PVSLDDGRIEELANR
+389 
-404 LAIMESRMNGQEEN
+404 RMNDQEEN

-425 LVDWVESDIRSKES
+425 LVEWVESDVRSKES

>member
-1 MYETFYGLT
+1 MYDTFYGLNG
-10 SRPFQLTPDPH
+10 RPFQLTPDPH
-21 YYFESITHRKALSYL
+21 YYFESLTHRKALSYL

-80 TKLDSEDIVR
+80 TKLDSKDIVR

-96 DINTNGMDKAQLLGA
+96 DIDTDNMDKAQLLSA
-111 FEQFLHSEA
+111 IEEFLHSEA

-131 ESQNLPTGAL
+131 ESQNLPAGAL

-174 SDRLEQL
+174 SNQLEQL

-187 HHHLDPMGV
+187 HHHLEPMSA
-196 EEMEP
+196 EEIEP
-201 YITHRLSKSGWSGRP
+201 YVTHRLSKSGWSGRP
-216 KITSDVFKI
+216 KITSSVFRL
-225 LYSETGGVPRK
+225 LYAETNGVPRK
-236 INTLMSRVLLMG
+236 INALMSRILLMG
-248 SVEQAELIDQS
+248 SIEHAEMIGES
-259 LVGRVLADLNGEE
+259 MVTRVLADLNGDD
-272 VEIAEPDAAASV
+272 VEIAAPPTAAAEPV
-284 QPSAQSPLWEKPN
+284 NPLWEKP
-297 KTGTSVESQS
+297 KRDYERTSEETAEAPVQP
-307 QVDQVLRDQAVLDQV
+307 LAPQAEPELKPEPEQDHDVV
-322 NAAISSA
+322 NFRAPEAPRQPVHKSH
-329 AELESAQATEPSYP
+329 EAQAATNTEAAPDVSTTP
-343 ETDVVPLRSVE
+343 TVDKATAQRLEMMATRLSLLET
-354 NIDLTHHLQS
+354 
-364 APVETPREQPAVT
+364 
-377 PMEANADQPQEQ
+377 
-389 PVSLDDGRIEELANR
+389 
-404 LAIMESRMNGQEEN
+404 RMNGQEEN

-425 LVDWVESDIRSKES
+425 LVDWVESDVRSKES
-439 YVNAGRAA
+439 FVNAGRAA